1 MTSYAP
7 GDSPEAFLS
16 TTEHF
21 DKDTDQSMDK
31 LNNVYTDIAKQVNS
45 KEIARYELTEILT
58 GQQFF
63 DPSDTQKRRATYRK
77 CYTFGAIVSGG
88 GLGIPHGLTGVTM
101 YTRIYGG
108 CLWANGNFSPIPY
121 TSILGGNGCI
131 EVLIVGANISIV
143 NGVAPLTAAIV
154 SGFIVLEY
162 LKN

>member
-88 GLGIPHGLTGVTM
+88 GLGIPHGLLALRCILESMAVVCGLM
-101 YTRIYGG
+101 AI
-108 CLWANGNFSPIPY
+108 SP
-121 TSILGGNGCI
+121 LF
-131 EVLIVGANISIV
+131 
-143 NGVAPLTAAIV
+143 LTQV
-154 SGFIVLEY
+154 F
-162 LKN
+162 